1 MTKIPAYRPTEDEI
15 REWCRY
21 FQSTWTP
28 EQEQERAGSG
38 VRIRAVLRE
47 VRLSNFHSND
57 YLLDDN

>member
-1 MTKIPAYRPTEDEI
+1 MTERDHRPSEAEI

-38 VRIRAVLRE
+38 ARIRAVLHE
-47 VRLSNFHSND
+47 VHVSRVDTND
-57 YLLDDN
+57 NTPDE

>member
-1 MTKIPAYRPTEDEI
+1 MTQTHDYLPTPDEI

-28 EQEQERAGSG
+28 EEEQERAGSG
-38 VRIRAVLRE
+38 VRIRSVLRE
-47 VRLSNFHSND
+47 VRVSDFEAND